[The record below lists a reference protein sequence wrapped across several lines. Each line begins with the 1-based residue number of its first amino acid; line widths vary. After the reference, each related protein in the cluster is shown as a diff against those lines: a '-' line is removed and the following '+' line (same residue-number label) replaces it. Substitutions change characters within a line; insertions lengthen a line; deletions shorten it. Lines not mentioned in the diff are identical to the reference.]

1 MKSIVLRIVYFCE
14 LVVGSYIG
22 IWIARN
28 WL

>member
-1 MKSIVLRIVYFCE
+1 MKSIVLRIVHFCE